1 MLFELFRRKWR
12 SMTSVAIVTLLGLGL
27 SGPAPASES
36 ILRLADS
43 SQIADNAVDESAD
56 ALASKQMEVARYLIG
71 KLDYTAALNRL
82 KIVVTT
88 FQTTR
93 YVEEALADLAEVY
106 LALGIPAEAETA
118 VAVLDRKFPNGP
130 WSAKAQTALTSA
142 GFRPIEDEKSWISQ
156 AFK

>member
-1 MLFELFRRKWR
+1 
-12 SMTSVAIVTLLGLGL
+12 MTGVAIFTLLALGL
-27 SGPAPASES
+27 PGPTPASEI

-43 SQIADNAVDESAD
+43 PEIADSAIDESAD
-56 ALASKQMEVARYLIG
+56 QLASKQMEVARFLIG
-71 KLDYTAALNRL
+71 RLDYTAALNRL
-82 KIVVTT
+82 KIVVTK

-93 YVEEALADLAEVY
+93 YVEEALADLAEAY

-130 WSAKAQTALTSA
+130 WSAKAHAALTSA
-142 GFRPIEDEKSWISQ
+142 GFKPIEDESSWISK

>member
-1 MLFELFRRKWR
+1 
-12 SMTSVAIVTLLGLGL
+12 MTNAAIFTLLALGL
-27 SGPAPASES
+27 SGPAPASEN

-43 SQIADNAVDESAD
+43 AEIADNAIDESAD
-56 ALASKQMEVARYLIG
+56 QLASKQMEVARLLIG
-71 KLDYTAALNRL
+71 RLDYAAALNRL

-93 YVEEALADLAEVY
+93 YVEEALADLAEAY

-118 VAVLDRKFPNGP
+118 VAVMDRKFPNGP
-130 WSAKAQTALTSA
+130 WSAKAHAALTSA
-142 GFRPIEDEKSWISQ
+142 GFKPIEDEKSWISK